1 MDLQAAPVGWA
12 IATVLEARAAQDADD
27 GGLGLGTAAVCSNHG
42 EASGSGESAAAG
54 GKERE
59 DDTPVVHGGEKKAN
73 TYGREQKSA

>member
-42 EASGSGESAAAG
+42 EASGSGESAAGGGGKRGRHAG
-54 GKERE
+54 GPRRRE
-59 DDTPVVHGGEKKAN
+59 KGN
-73 TYGREQKSA
+73 TYGGEMKSA